1 MSILIY
7 SVLTLGALGLIY
19 GLGLAFASKK
29 FHVEIDPKIENINE
43 ILPGANCGA
52 CGYPGCAAYAEAI
65 VEKGAAI
72 NLCAP
77 GGDDVIK
84 HIAEIM
90 GMEATTAD
98 RKVAI
103 IHCQSGGKNNTNFK
117 YNYQGIETC
126 KAAILVSG
134 GPNACNYGCVYQ
146 YDCVKA
152 CKFDAMNIDDN
163 GMIIVNNE
171 NCTGCGACVT
181 ACPRN
186 LIELVSA
193 KKRVHILCTSHDK
206 GAISRKA
213 CGNNTACIA
222 CSLCVKKC
230 PKDAITIQ
238 DNLAVIDYEKCI
250 NCGMCADVCPTGAI
264 FDPLKEVRAERKAAA
279 KEKADAMKKKL
290 EEQKVKQEIKEN

>member
-1 MSILIY
+1 MSILLY

-29 FHVEIDPKIENINE
+29 FHVEIDPKIEDINE
-43 ILPGANCGA
+43 ILPSANCGA
-52 CGYPGCAAYAEAI
+52 CGYPGCAAYAEAV
-65 VEKGAAI
+65 VEKGAEI

-84 HIAEIM
+84 NIAEIM

-103 IHCQSGGKNNTNFK
+103 IHCQSGGKDNTNFK

-146 YDCVKA
+146 YDCVRA
-152 CKFDAMNIDDN
+152 CKFDAMHIDDN
-163 GMIIVNNE
+163 GMIIVNND
-171 NCTGCGACVT
+171 NCTGCGACAI
-181 ACPRN
+181 ACPRD
-186 LIELVSA
+186 LIEMVSI
-193 KKRVHILCTSHDK
+193 KKRVHILCASHDK
-206 GAISRKA
+206 GAVSRKA

-222 CSLCVKKC
+222 CTLCVKKC
-230 PKDAITIQ
+230 PVDAITM
-238 DNLAVIDYEKCI
+238 DNNLAIIDYDKCI
-250 NCGMCADVCPTGAI
+250 VCGMCADVCPTAAI
-264 FDPLKEVRAERKAAA
+264 FDPLKEVRAQKKAAA
-279 KEKADAMKKKL
+279 KAKAEAIKKRL
-290 EEQKVKQEIKEN
+290 EEQKANENKEEK